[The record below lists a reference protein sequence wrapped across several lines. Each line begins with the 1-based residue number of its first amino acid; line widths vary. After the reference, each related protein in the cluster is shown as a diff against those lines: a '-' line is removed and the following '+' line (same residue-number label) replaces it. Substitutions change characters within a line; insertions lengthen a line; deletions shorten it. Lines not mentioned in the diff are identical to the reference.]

1 MPFLVKDVLIIDATV
16 IIGLFILLSF
26 QSISSSFI
34 ESESSAF
41 MLEWDRTSNQ
51 HEALSALLIDEC
63 DSGQMEKIF
72 EHGNPHVKNLLTNQG
87 STANKICSDWMVEYV
102 EDGYYLDELQ
112 QTGYYYGYL
121 MQWDEDGNKRVA
133 PDYEYVFGL
142 TITESDYLHKVATGP
157 FYVNVTNLLMM
168 IPFIGLIFGSLV
180 IFQTGTA
187 FGAAASTVGTHG
199 IIFYLLTALTPFF
212 WLEFIA
218 YSASMTQGIFI
229 LNSLRNKSIKNE
241 SIRTLL
247 VIIINFTLL
256 LVGAF
261 VEMLFI

>member
-1 MPFLVKDVLIIDATV
+1 MKITLKEIFTTKWKNLFIINLV
-16 IIGLFILLSF
+16 IIFLFGLIGS
-26 QSISSSFI
+26 SIP
-34 ESESSAF
+34 
-41 MLEWDRTSNQ
+41 L
-51 HEALSALLIDEC
+51 
-63 DSGQMEKIF
+63 
-72 EHGNPHVKNLLTNQG
+72 NP
-87 STANKICSDWMVEYV
+87 
-102 EDGYYLDELQ
+102 Q
-112 QTGYYYGYL
+112 QTTEIL
-121 MQWDEDGNKRVA
+121 DQLENILPENISEK
-133 PDYEYVFGL
+133 
-142 TITESDYLHKVATGP
+142 TIFINNYKIA
-157 FYVNVTNLLMM
+157 LLMM

>member
-1 MPFLVKDVLIIDATV
+1 
-16 IIGLFILLSF
+16 
-26 QSISSSFI
+26 
-34 ESESSAF
+34 
-41 MLEWDRTSNQ
+41 
-51 HEALSALLIDEC
+51 
-63 DSGQMEKIF
+63 
-72 EHGNPHVKNLLTNQG
+72 
-87 STANKICSDWMVEYV
+87 
-102 EDGYYLDELQ
+102 
-112 QTGYYYGYL
+112 
-121 MQWDEDGNKRVA
+121 
-133 PDYEYVFGL
+133 
-142 TITESDYLHKVATGP
+142 
-157 FYVNVTNLLMM
+157 MM
-168 IPFIGLIFGSLV
+168 IPFLGLIFGTLV

>member
-51 HEALSALLIDEC
+51 HRALSALLIDEC

-133 PDYEYVFGL
+133 ADYEYVFGL

-168 IPFIGLIFGSLV
+168 IPFIVSAAVASFNVLYSRSKNQDEETNRASKWSVGAMGIGFVTLLIGLLI
-180 IFQTGTA
+180 
-187 FGAAASTVGTHG
+187 
-199 IIFYLLTALTPFF
+199 
-212 WLEFIA
+212 
-218 YSASMTQGIFI
+218 I
-229 LNSLRNKSIKNE
+229 LN
-241 SIRTLL
+241 
-247 VIIINFTLL
+247 
-256 LVGAF
+256 AF
-261 VEMLFI
+261 YEVYKPFIG

>member
-1 MPFLVKDVLIIDATV
+1 MKITLKEIFTTKWKNLFIINLV
-16 IIGLFILLSF
+16 IIFLFGLIGS
-26 QSISSSFI
+26 SIP
-34 ESESSAF
+34 
-41 MLEWDRTSNQ
+41 L
-51 HEALSALLIDEC
+51 
-63 DSGQMEKIF
+63 
-72 EHGNPHVKNLLTNQG
+72 NP
-87 STANKICSDWMVEYV
+87 
-102 EDGYYLDELQ
+102 Q
-112 QTGYYYGYL
+112 QTTEIL
-121 MQWDEDGNKRVA
+121 DQLEDILPENIS
-133 PDYEYVFGL
+133 EI
-142 TITESDYLHKVATGP
+142 TIFINNYKIA
-157 FYVNVTNLLMM
+157 LLMM